1 MTSRPSRALSTVSA
15 APPRPAAAAAP
26 PGRRAA
32 TWALALGLAATLAGP
47 GAWAA
52 DTLGRIK
59 ETGKA
64 TIGARDAS
72 GGLSYA
78 LGGGKF
84 AGFHVELCQRVLADV
99 QKQLGLPKLDIQ
111 YRRVTSQN
119 RSTLLQMGGVDMDC
133 GSTTHTTARQRDASF
148 ALTTFVE
155 EVRLAVKADS
165 GITEVAQLDGK
176 RVSTTT
182 GSTSVNLLR
191 QQERAGNLRFSA
203 VYGKDHDDSFL
214 LLQTGRAD
222 AFVMDSQILAA
233 LIAKSKKPA
242 DWRIVGQPLSVEPIA
257 IMLPRDDPAFKQAV
271 DDSLRAMM
279 QSGEMARIYDKW
291 FMQPIPPSKARIG
304 LPPSAATLAA
314 WAEPNDRPAESYK
327 AR

>member
-1 MTSRPSRALSTVSA
+1 MNCLFARRQGAAPTAVPRV
-15 APPRPAAAAAP
+15 APPRASTAAGLMLLCAAA
-26 PGRRAA
+26 
-32 TWALALGLAATLAGP
+32 LLVSP

-52 DTLGRIK
+52 DTLARIK

-78 LGGGKF
+78 ISPGVFG
-84 AGFHVELCQRVLADV
+84 GFHVELCQRVLADV
-99 QKQLGLPKLDIQ
+99 GKQLGLPKLAIE

-119 RSTLLQMGGVDMDC
+119 RVTLLQMGSVDMDC
-133 GSTTHTTARQRDASF
+133 GSTTHTTARQRDAAF

-155 EVRLAVKADS
+155 EVRVVVKADA
-165 GITEVAQLDGK
+165 GITQLGQLDGK
-176 RVSTTT
+176 RVATTT

-191 QQERAGNLRFSA
+191 QREKSDNLRFNA

-222 AFVMDSQILAA
+222 AFVMDSQIAAA
-233 LIAKSKKPA
+233 LIAKSKKPEA
-242 DWRIVGQPLSVEPIA
+242 WRLLDEPLSVEPIA
-257 IMLPRDDPAFKQAV
+257 IMLPRDDPAFKKAV
-271 DDSLRAMM
+271 DDSLRTLM
-279 QSGEMARIYDKW
+279 QSGEIARIYDKW
-291 FMQPIPPSKARIG
+291 FLQPIPPRKLRIG
-304 LPPSAATLAA
+304 LPASAATRAA

-327 AR
+327 LR